1 MGAYLLL
8 LVAVAS
14 RFLVVPHVPWLN
26 FTAVGGSLLY
36 FGARRR
42 WWEMAL
48 PLGALMASDYYL
60 TVKVYSYPFNW
71 SAYGTTWMWYFAAM
85 VLGAILLRSR
95 TTFPRFA
102 AAVLLGPTSFFI
114 VSNFSVWVGSVMY
127 PHTFGGLVACYEAG
141 IPFYGNDLLATA
153 LVAGLAFGLPEA
165 LRRVQLERQAALAG
179 K

>member
-14 RFLVVPHVPWLN
+14 RFLVLPHVAWLN

-48 PLGALMASDYYL
+48 PLGALMVSDYYL
-60 TVKVYSYPFNW
+60 TAKVYGYPFHW
-71 SAYGTTWMWYFAAM
+71 VDYGTTWIWYLAAM
-85 VLGAILLRSR
+85 ILGTILLRTR
-95 TTFPRFA
+95 ATFPRFITG
-102 AAVLLGPTSFFI
+102 VLLGPTSFFI
-114 VSNFSVWVGSVMY
+114 VSNFSVWVVSVTY
-127 PHTFGGLVACYEAG
+127 PHTLSGLMTCYAAG
-141 IPFYGNDLLATA
+141 IPFYGNDLLSTA

-165 LRRVQLERQAALAG
+165 LRRMHLEREAALAG